1 MSPKRNKFRKST
13 SSSTEAAPGVWKRVL
28 MLLPLTPLAA
38 GLLLIFGSV
47 ADMIVWISPPD
58 QALLGGMF
66 VLGSFAAFN
75 AVQQQWDLATGW
87 LLLAVGI
94 WLGLVR
100 SALLFQ
106 LLGLA
111 LVVGGLYFLAREFFR
126 RLGQQQAQKAKKRK

>member
-1 MSPKRNKFRKST
+1 
-13 SSSTEAAPGVWKRVL
+13 
-28 MLLPLTPLAA
+28 
-38 GLLLIFGSV
+38 
-47 ADMIVWISPPD
+47 MIVWISPPD

-94 WLGLVR
+94 WLGLAR

-111 LVVGGLYFLAREFFR
+111 LVIMGLYFLAREFFR
-126 RLGQQQAQKAKKRK
+126 RLSQQQAQKAKKRK

>member
-1 MSPKRNKFRKST
+1 
-13 SSSTEAAPGVWKRVL
+13 

-87 LLLAVGI
+87 LVLAVGI
-94 WLGLVR
+94 WLGLAR
-100 SALLFQ
+100 STTLFQ
-106 LLGLA
+106 MLGLA
-111 LVVGGLYFLAREFFR
+111 LVVIGLYILAREFAR
-126 RLGQQQAQKAKKRK
+126 RLGRQQAREAKKRK

>member
-1 MSPKRNKFRKST
+1 MSPKRKKFRN
-13 SSSTEAAPGVWKRVL
+13 SSSPANGTGPTIWKRL
-28 MLLPLTPLAA
+28 LLLLPLTPLAA

-94 WLGLVR
+94 WLGLAR

-111 LVVGGLYFLAREFFR
+111 LVMAGLYFLAREFFR
-126 RLGQQQAQKAKKRK
+126 RLSQQRVKEAKKRK